1 MFHMFQSRPE
11 VGDLLPVGGGGAQ
24 LVIVFLWFAEGKAVK
39 TCENPKAMGG
49 EMVVISIFWMIVT
62 DELMWL
68 LASDVR
74 DDGHFFRTCWL
85 TAQLGLGFWRI
96 YPQSWMT
103 KGDLMWHCEIGWQDI
118 SIYQSW
124 EFRPTNWRVSA
135 RSWAMDPSTW
145 KISVW
150 WPQSWDVHWVSG

>member
-1 MFHMFQSRPE
+1 MFQSRPE
-11 VGDLLPVGGGGAQ
+11 VGDLLPVGGRGAKKWW
-24 LVIVFLWFAEGKAVK
+24 LFFSDLLKEKPWKHVKIPKPWAVK
-39 TCENPKAMGG
+39 WSS
-49 EMVVISIFWMIVT
+49 SIFSMIVT
-62 DELMWL
+62 ELMWW

-85 TAQLGLGFWRI
+85 TAQLGPGFWRI

-124 EFRPTNWRVSA
+124 EFQPTNWRVSA